1 MGLVEP
7 WMCSLLRN
15 LMVLLHRSA
24 VSLTATESH
33 CGQEGGGAYQ
43 PPGEA
48 RLLGGENTSL
58 EHATVPKSK
67 RTYSD

>member
-1 MGLVEP
+1 
-7 WMCSLLRN
+7 
-15 LMVLLHRSA
+15 MVLLHRSP

-33 CGQEGGGAYQ
+33 GGQEGGGPYQ

-58 EHATVPKSK
+58 EHATVPKSEGM
-67 RTYSD
+67 YSD